1 MTNRIRWGILGTGS
15 IAHKFATGLA
25 VLPDAEL
32 VAVGSRTQ
40 ASADAFADPF
50 NVPHRHASYDAL
62 AADPDVEVVYVAT
75 PHPLHHPNTVLCLKA
90 GKAVLCEKPF
100 AINAREAEDMVRVA
114 RERRLFLMEAM
125 WTRYLP
131 IVVKVREWLA
141 EGRIGRPRM
150 MTGDFGFRA
159 GFNEESRLFDRTMG
173 GGALLDVGIYPI
185 SFASMVFGRQPSRI
199 AGFADLGK
207 SGVDEQAAIVFSYDQ
222 GELATL
228 YTAIR
233 TTTPQEVIIMGEEGS
248 IRIHSPFWY
257 GTTATLAVA
266 GKDPETV
273 ELPYLG
279 NGYTHEA
286 MEVMRCLRAGEVES
300 PVMPLD
306 ETIALMKTLDAI
318 RAQWGLTYP
327 TD

>member
-1 MTNRIRWGILGTGS
+1 M
-15 IAHKFATGLA
+15 
-25 VLPDAEL
+25 
-32 VAVGSRTQ
+32 
-40 ASADAFADPF
+40 
-50 NVPHRHASYDAL
+50 
-62 AADPDVEVVYVAT
+62 
-75 PHPLHHPNTVLCLKA
+75 
-90 GKAVLCEKPF
+90 
-100 AINAREAEDMVRVA
+100 
-114 RERRLFLMEAM
+114 
-125 WTRYLP
+125 
-131 IVVKVREWLA
+131 
-141 EGRIGRPRM
+141 
-150 MTGDFGFRA
+150 
-159 GFNEESRLFDRTMG
+159 
-173 GGALLDVGIYPI
+173 
-185 SFASMVFGRQPSRI
+185 
-199 AGFADLGK
+199 
-207 SGVDEQAAIVFSYDQ
+207 DEQAAIVFSYDQ

>member
-15 IAHKFATGLA
+15 IANKFATGLA
-25 VLPDAEL
+25 ILPDAEL
-32 VAVGSRTQ
+32 VAVGSRAQ
-40 ASADAFADPF
+40 ASADAFAATF
-50 NVPHRHASYDAL
+50 KVPHRHASYEAL
-62 AADPDVEVVYVAT
+62 AADPDVDVVYVAT
-75 PHPLHHPNTVLCLKA
+75 PHPLHHPNTLMCLEA

-100 AINAREAEDMVRVA
+100 AINAREADDMVSVA

-131 IVVKVREWLA
+131 VVVRVREWLA
-141 EGRIGRPRM
+141 EGRIGKPRM
-150 MTGDFGFRA
+150 VTADFGFRA
-159 GFNEESRLFDRTMG
+159 GFNEESRLFDRAMG

-185 SFASMVFGRQPSRI
+185 SLASMVFGRQPSRI

-207 SGVDEQAAIVFSYDQ
+207 TGVDEQAAIVFAYDQ
-222 GELATL
+222 GELANL

-233 TTTPQEVIIMGEEGS
+233 TTTPQEAVIMGEEGS

-257 GTTATLAVA
+257 GTTATLTVN

-286 MEVMRCLRAGEVES
+286 MEVMRCLRAGALES